1 VATGRLPR
9 KQKLQAGARS
19 LEYILAGRGSPAVL
33 LFSGAGVTLEGWAP
47 LLPRIERLARVL
59 AWNRPGLGR
68 SSPARRPQDSDAVLQ
83 DLRLLLE
90 ALQVEPPYVLVGH
103 SLGGLHAQ
111 LFARRHPQEVAGL
124 VLVESLH
131 ADDRAQVKGHAKR
144 LSGVLARQLHV
155 SAQELRPN
163 IEAET
168 AQVDASA
175 AELDAAGPF
184 PAAPLAAITGGK
196 LPPAWLVPQPVL
208 RRKRAHQKALAR
220 LSPRGV
226 HVVAQRSGHFPQL
239 TQPALV
245 LDAIASVVE
254 QARAAAR

>member
-1 VATGRLPR
+1 MFEHAET
-9 KQKLQAGARS
+9 
-19 LEYILAGRGSPAVL
+19 AVR
-33 LFSGAGVTLEGWAP
+33 AGVQWLQLGVE
-47 LLPRIERLARVL
+47 LLGALVIAAGIAVAL
-59 AWNRPGLGR
+59 PGIVRHLLGR
-68 SSPARRPQDSDAVLQ
+68 ERGRFGTVLQ

-131 ADDRAQVKGHAKR
+131 ADDREQVKGHAKR

-155 SAQELRPN
+155 SPEELRSN
-163 IEAET
+163 IEEET

-175 AELDAAGPF
+175 AELDTAGPF

-196 LPPAWLVPQPVL
+196 PPPAWLVPQPVL

-226 HVVAQRSGHFPQL
+226 HVVADRSGHFPQL
-239 TQPALV
+239 TQPRLV
-245 LDAIASVVE
+245 LDAIASVVA
-254 QARAAAR
+254 QRAAAR